1 LKPISLSLFFFFQ
14 LALMTYAQ
22 PFQEVAFSKGVYH
35 NYGEMGFFGGG
46 VSFVDFDG
54 DGWDDIS
61 FTSTQGA
68 PIYIYRNV
76 GGTFLPMLPP
86 GTSNNQETK
95 CLLWV
100 DFDNDGHKD
109 LFVTSYFGTNRLYRS
124 NGDLTYTDITLI
136 AGLPLLSEPTFGA
149 TVADFNN
156 DGWLDLYVANRPL
169 ENEYPSC
176 NHLYVNNQ
184 NGTFQEITWDAGVA
198 DSLKGPLLTGALDLD
213 MDGFQDLMVPQDK
226 FYGNTVFKNNG
237 DLTFEDV
244 SAASGANFY
253 MDAMSMAIGD
263 FDNDYDLDV
272 YITNT
277 LQSNVLMENLGNWQF
292 TNSAASH
299 GLGFFGMSWGAN
311 FFDFDNDL
319 DLDLY
324 VSGENH
330 DGLNPGF
337 SRLFV
342 NENFGFNSN
351 NVIFLPGDAMRS
363 FGNAVG
369 DFNNDGYPD
378 LVTVNGFFGH
388 SHLWQNNGGSNHWV
402 KIDLQGV
409 ISNRDAIGS
418 LLEFYVDGVK
428 YIRTTHSSIS
438 YNSQNSNA
446 VLFGMGNNPVLDSV
460 HVRWPSGLVTKHY
473 NLQGNQRHLIIEDF
487 ATAITPAVNN
497 FKVWPNPVS
506 DNLNIAHGGA
516 DYIQLFN
523 SAGQLIL
530 TKQSSRLAGT
540 EIIDLSVFEP
550 GIYLLRVVKI
560 GESISTVRIV
570 R

>member
-1 LKPISLSLFFFFQ
+1 
-14 LALMTYAQ
+14 
-22 PFQEVAFSKGVYH
+22 
-35 NYGEMGFFGGG
+35 MGFFGGG

-61 FTSTQGA
+61 FTSTLGL

-76 GGTFLPMLPP
+76 GGTFQPILPTGM
-86 GTSNNQETK
+86 SNNQETK

-100 DFDNDGHKD
+100 DFDNDGHKE
-109 LFVTSYFGTNRLYRS
+109 LFVTSYLASNRLYRS
-124 NGDLTYTDITLI
+124 NGDLTYTDITLT
-136 AGLPLLSEPTFGA
+136 AGLPLVSEPTFGA

-169 ENEYPSC
+169 ENEFPSC

-184 NGTFQEITWDAGVA
+184 NGTFEEITWSAGVA

-226 FYGNTVFKNNG
+226 FYGNTVFRNNG

-244 SAASGANFY
+244 SAESGANFF

-263 FDNDYDLDV
+263 FDNDYDLDI

-277 LQSNVLMENLGNWQF
+277 IQSNVLMENLGNLQF
-292 TNSAASH
+292 TNSSASH
-299 GLGFFGMSWGAN
+299 GVGFFGMSWGAN

-324 VSGENH
+324 ISGENH
-330 DGLNPGF
+330 NGLNPGL
-337 SRLFV
+337 SRIFV
-342 NENFGFNSN
+342 NENFGFSAGNE
-351 NVIFLPGDAMRS
+351 IFLPGDAMRS

-378 LVTVNGFFGH
+378 FVTVNGFFGH
-388 SHLWQNNGGSNHWV
+388 SHLWQNNGNNNHWI

-446 VLFGMGNNPVLDSV
+446 VLFGMGANPVLDSL
-460 HVRWPSGLVTKHY
+460 HVRWPSGIITKHY
-473 NLQGNQRHLIIEDF
+473 NLQGNERYLLIEDF
-487 ATAITPAVNN
+487 ATATTPNEGN

-506 DNLNIAHGGA
+506 LNLNVAHGGA
-516 DYIQLFN
+516 DYIQLFS
-523 SAGQLIL
+523 SAGKLVL
-530 TKQSSRLAGT
+530 AKQISRMPGT
-540 EIIDLSVFEP
+540 EIIDMSAFET
-550 GIYLLRVVKI
+550 GVYLLRVVKI
-560 GESISTVRIV
+560 GESISTLRIV

>member
-1 LKPISLSLFFFFQ
+1 LKSTSLILFLVFQ
-14 LALMTYAQ
+14 LSILTYGQ
-22 PFQEVAFSKGVYH
+22 PFQEVAFSKGILH
-35 NYGEMGFFGGG
+35 NYGESGFFGGG

-54 DGWDDIS
+54 DGWDDITFS
-61 FTSTQGA
+61 STLNA
-68 PIYIYRNV
+68 PLFIFRNV
-76 GGTFLPMLPP
+76 GSTFQSVTLP
-86 GTSNNQETK
+86 GISNNLETK

-109 LFVTSYFGTNRLYRS
+109 LFVTSYFGNNRLYRN
-124 NGDLTYTDITLI
+124 NGDLTFTDITLV

-149 TVADFNN
+149 TFADFNN

-184 NGTFQEITWDAGVA
+184 NGSFDEITWTAGVA

-226 FYGNTVFKNNG
+226 FYGNTVFRNNG
-237 DLTFEDV
+237 DLTFEDASEV
-244 SAASGANFY
+244 SGANFY
-253 MDAMSMAIGD
+253 MDAMSIAIGD
-263 FDNDYDLDV
+263 FDNDHDLDV

-277 LQSNVLMENLGNWQF
+277 IQSNVLMENLGNFQF
-292 TNSAASH
+292 TNSAATH

-337 SRLFV
+337 SRIYV
-342 NENFGFNSN
+342 NENFGFTTGNQ
-351 NVIFLPGDAMRS
+351 IFLPGDVMRS
-363 FGNAVG
+363 FGNAIG

-378 LVTVNGFFGH
+378 IATVTGFFGL
-388 SHLWQNNGGSNHWV
+388 SHLWQNYGGNNHWV

-418 LLEFYVDGVK
+418 LLEFYVGGTK
-428 YIRTTHSSIS
+428 YIRTTHSSVS
-438 YNSQNSNA
+438 YNSQNSNV
-446 VLFGMGNNPVLDSV
+446 VLFGMGMNQVLDSL
-460 HVRWPSGLVTKHY
+460 HVRWPSGIVTKHN
-473 NLQGNQRHLIIEDF
+473 NLQSNQRYLLIEDF
-487 ATAITPAVNN
+487 TTAITPAVDN
-497 FKVWPNPVS
+497 FNVWPNPVS
-506 DNLNIAHGGA
+506 SFLSVSHSGA
-516 DYIQLFN
+516 DYLQMFN
-523 SAGQLIL
+523 NAGQLVL
-530 TKQSSRLAGT
+530 SKRTSPQKGT
-540 EIIDLSVFEP
+540 EIFDMSSFEP
-550 GIYLLRVVKI
+550 GVYLLRVVKI